1 MLPTKFRDH
10 KGTKKNIKFREP
22 APMLDDQK
30 KTLELTSQVECA
42 KCHRAF
48 RDGYNLRQHL
58 GRKRPCAPV
67 LEAEDLPTFQE
78 QKNSNRC
85 RFCGRTF
92 SRPDAV
98 KRHQKQNCRILKG
111 GVGLEILYDHV
122 LKRATA
128 QQDRIAEL
136 EAERTADRRRLD
148 AFEARLSALATP
160 HSADRLPP
168 TGVTI
173 DASVRVTN
181 NIAIDTIASIYV
193 TADAC
198 EKAHAT
204 NIFGREDT
212 AHIPAEKVRQI
223 LSSAAPAIRL
233 AAAAGA
239 GGHTIRASA
248 IKAVCE
254 AALLI
259 YSDPDHPENITC
271 YIPNKRD
278 GTALVHGAQGWEIQP
293 APLVLPPMTQ
303 NSVGLIFDN
312 QPFEGDLKEYE
323 AILAHLRD
331 SEREFVSGC
340 AAAGRS
346 PCEASMKAILIRNKE
361 LLARVLRDLPVV
373 GDN

>member
-1 MLPTKFRDH
+1 MADE
-10 KGTKKNIKFREP
+10 TKKAPDP
-22 APMLDDQK
+22 A
-30 KTLELTSQVECA
+30 SRFECA
-42 KCHRAF
+42 KCHRTF

-67 LEAEDLPTFQE
+67 LEAEDLPTQE
-78 QKNSNRC
+78 QQNPNRC

-98 KRHQKQNCRILKG
+98 KRHQKQNCRILKEDE
-111 GVGLEILYDHV
+111 GLEILYDHV
-122 LKRATA
+122 LKRSAA
-128 QQDRIAEL
+128 QLSSASTRIAEL
-136 EAERTADRRRLD
+136 EAERAADQRRLD
-148 AFEARLSALATP
+148 ALEAQLSALVA
-160 HSADRLPP
+160 HSADGAA
-168 TGVTI
+168 GVTI

-181 NIAIDTIASIYV
+181 NIAIDTLNV
-193 TADAC
+193 TDI
-198 EKAHAT
+198 HVT
-204 NIFGREDT
+204 NVFGREDT

-223 LSSAAPAIRL
+223 LSSAAPAIRC
-233 AAAAGA
+233 AEGGGA
-239 GGHTIRASA
+239 GGHVRASA

-293 APLVLPPMTQ
+293 VPLVLPPMTQ
-303 NSVGLIFDN
+303 NSVGLLFDN

-331 SEREFVSGC
+331 SEREFVSGS
-340 AAAGRS
+340 AGRS
-346 PCEASMKAILIRNKE
+346 PCESHMRAVLIRNKD
-361 LLARVLRDLPVV
+361 LLARVLKALPVA
-373 GDN
+373 GDS